1 MRNTDTQQEEELKR
15 LREEIAMLGR
25 MNHPNIV
32 RCLGATQH
40 ETHINIF
47 IEWMAGER
55 VGRVWEGGEGWGR
68 VREWG
73 RVGVGRVGEGGGGW
87 GRRVRG
93 WGRMGEE
100 GERVGKGR
108 VHCAMCQSSQ

>member
-47 IEWMAGER
+47 IEWMAGETQCCFSYHFSFSFSLN
-55 VGRVWEGGEGWGR
+55 
-68 VREWG
+68 
-73 RVGVGRVGEGGGGW
+73 
-87 GRRVRG
+87 
-93 WGRMGEE
+93 
-100 GERVGKGR
+100 K
-108 VHCAMCQSSQ
+108 

>member
-1 MRNTDTQQEEELKR
+1 MLVLFTCVLQVSFVRNTDTQQEEELKR

-32 RCLGATQH
+32 RWLGATQH

-55 VGRVWEGGEGWGR
+55 VGE
-68 VREWG
+68 
-73 RVGVGRVGEGGGGW
+73 GVGG
-87 GRRVRG
+87 
-93 WGRMGEE
+93 
-100 GERVGKGR
+100 
-108 VHCAMCQSSQ
+108 

>member
-1 MRNTDTQQEEELKR
+1 MRNTKAQQEEELKR

-40 ETHINIF
+40 EGHINIF

-55 VGRVWEGGEGWGR
+55 VGRVWEDE
-68 VREWG
+68 
-73 RVGVGRVGEGGGGW
+73 
-87 GRRVRG
+87 RR
-93 WGRMGEE
+93 
-100 GERVGKGR
+100 GERVRLASFPGFSRLQFLTASDQKLESEKAWERG
-108 VHCAMCQSSQ
+108 

>member
-1 MRNTDTQQEEELKR
+1 MRNTKAQQEEELKR

-40 ETHINIF
+40 EGHINIF

-55 VGRVWEGGEGWGR
+55 VR
-68 VREWG
+68 
-73 RVGVGRVGEGGGGW
+73 EGGGG
-87 GRRVRG
+87 GEGSDHVSCRLYILLSGTRRCRP
-93 WGRMGEE
+93 
-100 GERVGKGR
+100 
-108 VHCAMCQSSQ
+108 S

>member
-1 MRNTDTQQEEELKR
+1 MRNTKAQQEEELKR

-40 ETHINIF
+40 EGHINIF

-55 VGRVWEGGEGWGR
+55 VGRVWEDERRGGKGQTSLVPRPSPAPVFDCKRSKTGAGEGLGTSLGSDH
-68 VREWG
+68 VSCG
-73 RVGVGRVGEGGGGW
+73 LCLLF
-87 GRRVRG
+87 RR
-93 WGRMGEE
+93 
-100 GERVGKGR
+100 
-108 VHCAMCQSSQ
+108 C

>member
-1 MRNTDTQQEEELKR
+1 MRNTKAQQEEELKR

-40 ETHINIF
+40 EGHINIF

-55 VGRVWEGGEGWGR
+55 VGRVWEGREG
-68 VREWG
+68 
-73 RVGVGRVGEGGGGW
+73 
-87 GRRVRG
+87 VRG
-93 WGRMGEE
+93 
-100 GERVGKGR
+100 
-108 VHCAMCQSSQ
+108 

>member
-55 VGRVWEGGEGWGR
+55 VG
-68 VREWG
+68 
-73 RVGVGRVGEGGGGW
+73 EGGGGW

-93 WGRMGEE
+93 WGRRVRGWERMGE